1 MSNPAS
7 RHILNIVELQNVIT
21 AASGLTPI
29 QVLSN
34 QVQNIATMVNYDLK
48 RINVNTIAKY
58 NKTPITVIDD
68 INLCNVNLYKNGVLF
83 SGGGYTAGSVY
94 ISSGTSGIAL
104 TSNSVYG
111 APAIT
116 FTVGK
121 QPVFGITN
129 TCNSFFSGSGNFLIS
144 SPATFTLSGNGADV
158 GKSLLSL
165 NNTGRTTWG
174 YVSTLA
180 CAPTGRISFQS
191 GLGSEVARFAPGG
204 YFGLGTSTPS
214 VRLEVNGSSKV
225 SGNIDIDGS
234 CSAFSFFSL
243 SDRRFKEDIVPLVGA
258 GDIIGRLRAVRFN
271 WIDLS
276 QNDIGMIAQELQ
288 EVVPEAVAG
297 TSKLSVAYHKLIPVL
312 VEAVKELQ
320 QRITQL
326 EGVILKLPKDQHS
339 SLS

>member
-1 MSNPAS
+1 MSGRLAAS
-7 RHILNIVELQNVIT
+7 NYVLNIVELQNVIT
-21 AASGLTPI
+21 SASGLSPI

-34 QVQNIATMVNYDLK
+34 QVQNIAKVVDYDLK

-58 NKTPITVIDD
+58 DKTPINVIDD

-83 SGGGYTAGSVY
+83 SGAGVATGSVY

-104 TSNSVYG
+104 TSNSIYG

-144 SPATFTLSGNGADV
+144 TPATFALSGNGADV

-165 NNTGRTTWG
+165 NNTGLTTWG

-180 CAPTGRISFQS
+180 YDPLAGRISFQS
-191 GLGSEVARFAPGG
+191 GVGSEVARFAHDG
-204 YFGLGTSTPS
+204 FLGLGTSTPS
-214 VRLEVNGSSKV
+214 VRLDVNGSSKV

-234 CSAFSFFSL
+234 CSAFSFLSL

-288 EVVPEAVAG
+288 DVVPEAVAG
-297 TSKLSVAYHKLIPVL
+297 TTKLSVAYHKLIPVL
-312 VEAVKELQ
+312 IEAVKELQ
-320 QRITQL
+320 QKVTYL
-326 EGVILKLPKDQHS
+326 EGVTQKLQRDRC
-339 SLS
+339 

>member
-1 MSNPAS
+1 MSGRLAAS
-7 RHILNIVELQNVIT
+7 NFVLNIVELQNVIT
-21 AASGLTPI
+21 SASGLSPI

-58 NKTPITVIDD
+58 DKTPINVIDD
-68 INLCNVNLYKNGVLF
+68 LNLCNANLYKNGVLF
-83 SGGGYTAGSVY
+83 SGGGVTTGSVY

-144 SPATFTLSGNGADV
+144 SPATFTLSGNGADP
-158 GKSLLSL
+158 GKSMICLST
-165 NNTGRTTWG
+165 TGLATWG

-191 GLGSEVARFAPGG
+191 GFGSEIAGFSPGG
-204 YFGLGTSTPS
+204 YLGLGTSTPS

-225 SGNIDIDGS
+225 SGNAEIDGE
-234 CSAFSFFSL
+234 CSAFSFLSL
-243 SDRRFKEDIVPLVGA
+243 SDRRYKEDIVPLVGA
-258 GDIIGRLRAVRFN
+258 SEMIGRLRAVRFN

-288 EVVPEAVAG
+288 EVIPEAVAG

-312 VEAVKELQ
+312 IEAVKELQ
-320 QRITQL
+320 QRVTYL
-326 EGVILKLPKDQHS
+326 EGKL
-339 SLS
+339 

>member
-1 MSNPAS
+1 MSGRLAAS
-7 RHILNIVELQNVIT
+7 NYVLNIVELQNVIT
-21 AASGLTPI
+21 SASGLSPI

-58 NKTPITVIDD
+58 DKTPINVIDD

-83 SGGGYTAGSVY
+83 SGGGVATGSVY

-116 FTVGK
+116 FTVGE

-144 SPATFTLSGNGADV
+144 TPATFTLSGNGAGL

-165 NNTGRTTWG
+165 NSTGLATWG

-180 CAPTGRISFQS
+180 CSPLDGHISFQS
-191 GLGSEVARFAPGG
+191 GVGSEVARFTHGG
-204 YFGLGTSTPS
+204 YLGLGTPTPS

-225 SGNIDIDGS
+225 SGNIEVDGS
-234 CSAFSFFSL
+234 CSAFSFLSL
-243 SDRRFKEDIVPLVGA
+243 SDRRYKEDIVPLVGA
-258 GDIIGRLRAVRFN
+258 SEIIGRLRAVRFN

-312 VEAVKELQ
+312 VEAMKELQ
-320 QRITQL
+320 QRVTFL
-326 EGVILKLPKDQHS
+326 EGKL
-339 SLS
+339 

>member
-1 MSNPAS
+1 MNRLAASNYV
-7 RHILNIVELQNVIT
+7 LNIVELQNVIT
-21 AASGLTPI
+21 SASGLSPI

-34 QVQNIATMVNYDLK
+34 QVQNIASMVNYDLK
-48 RINVNTIAKY
+48 RLNVNTIAKFD
-58 NKTPITVIDD
+58 KTPIQVIDD
-68 INLCNVNLYKNGVLF
+68 INLCNVNLYKNGLLF
-83 SGGGYTAGSVY
+83 SGIGGTNEDVF

-111 APAIT
+111 GPVIT

-121 QPVFGITN
+121 QPVFGFTN

-144 SPATFTLSGNGADV
+144 TPATFTLSGNGANF
-158 GKSLLSL
+158 GKSLVSL
-165 NNTGRTTWG
+165 NTTGLATWG

-180 CAPTGRISFQS
+180 CSPIAGKISFQS
-191 GLGSEVARFAPGG
+191 GVGSEVAQFSAGG

-214 VRLEVNGSSKV
+214 VRLDVNGSSKV
-225 SGNIDIDGS
+225 SGNTDITGS
-234 CSAFSFFSL
+234 CTAFSFLSL

-258 GDIIGRLRAVRFN
+258 SELIGKLRAVRFN

-288 EVVPEAVAG
+288 EVIPEAVAG

-312 VEAVKELQ
+312 IEAVKELQ
-320 QRITQL
+320 QRVTYL
-326 EGVILKLPKDQHS
+326 EGKL
-339 SLS
+339 

>member
-1 MSNPAS
+1 MSNSAS

-21 AASGLTPI
+21 AASGLSPI

-34 QVQNIATMVNYDLK
+34 QVQNISKIVDYDLK

-58 NKTPITVIDD
+58 SKTPITVLDNL
-68 INLCNVNLYKNGVLF
+68 NLCNANLFKNGVPF

-94 ISSGTSGIAL
+94 ISSGSSGISI

-144 SPATFTLSGNGADV
+144 SPATFTVSGNGADA
-158 GKSLLSL
+158 GKSMLSL
-165 NNTGRTTWG
+165 NNKGLATWG

-180 CAPTGRISFQS
+180 CASVGGRISFQS
-191 GLGSEVARFAPGG
+191 GVGSEVARFSPGG
-204 YFGLGTSTPS
+204 YLGLGTSTPS

-225 SGNIDIDGS
+225 SGNIDIIGS
-234 CSAFSFFSL
+234 CSAFSFLSL
-243 SDRRFKEDIVPLVGA
+243 SDRRYKEDIVPLVGA

-288 EVVPEAVAG
+288 DVVPEAVAG

-312 VEAVKELQ
+312 IEAVKELQ
-320 QRITQL
+320 QKVKYL
-326 EGVILKLPKDQHS
+326 EGEVLKR
-339 SLS
+339 

>member
-1 MSNPAS
+1 MSGRLAAS
-7 RHILNIVELQNVIT
+7 NYVLNIVELQNVIT
-21 AASGLTPI
+21 TASGLSPI

-34 QVQNIATMVNYDLK
+34 QVQNMSKIVDYNLK

-58 NKTPITVIDD
+58 DRTPITVIDD
-68 INLCNVNLYKNGVLF
+68 INLCNVNLYKNGLLF
-83 SGGGYTAGSVY
+83 SGAGGTTGSVY
-94 ISSGTSGIAL
+94 ISSGTAGIAV

-116 FTVGK
+116 FTVGQ

-144 SPATFTLSGNGADV
+144 TPATFTLSGNGAEL

-165 NNTGRTTWG
+165 NSTGLTTWG
-174 YVSTLA
+174 YVSTLV
-180 CAPTGRISFQS
+180 CGTDGRISFQS
-191 GLGSEVARFAPGG
+191 GVGSEVARFSPGG
-204 YFGLGTSTPS
+204 FLGLGTSTPS
-214 VRLEVNGSSKV
+214 VRLDVHGSSKV

-234 CSAFSFFSL
+234 CSAFSFLSL

-288 EVVPEAVAG
+288 DVIPEAVAG

-312 VEAVKELQ
+312 IEAVKELQ
-320 QRITQL
+320 QRVTFL
-326 EGVILKLPKDQHS
+326 EGEVLKHGHPRD
-339 SLS
+339 